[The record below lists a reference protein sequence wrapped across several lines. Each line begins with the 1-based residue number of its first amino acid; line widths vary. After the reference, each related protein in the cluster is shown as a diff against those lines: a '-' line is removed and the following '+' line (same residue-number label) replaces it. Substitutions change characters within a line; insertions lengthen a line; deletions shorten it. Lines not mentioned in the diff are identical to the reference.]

1 MMAGLE
7 HRQGADI
14 MDHWKTGLRRA
25 LGETIG
31 PVPEFGLNDAISAAR
46 RIAKFNRLSSSL
58 KGLDTM
64 AAARKGIGP
73 AELAAIMGMRISE
86 IDPKRLDHLYAVL
99 IEHKLPK

>member
-1 MMAGLE
+1 
-7 HRQGADI
+7 

-31 PVPEFGLNDAISAAR
+31 PVPECGLNDAIAAAR
-46 RIAKFNRLSSSL
+46 RITKFNRLSSSL

-73 AELAAIMGMRISE
+73 SELSAIMDLRMSE
-86 IDPKRLDHLYAVL
+86 IQPSRLDQLYEVL
-99 IEHKLPK
+99 IEDKRPK